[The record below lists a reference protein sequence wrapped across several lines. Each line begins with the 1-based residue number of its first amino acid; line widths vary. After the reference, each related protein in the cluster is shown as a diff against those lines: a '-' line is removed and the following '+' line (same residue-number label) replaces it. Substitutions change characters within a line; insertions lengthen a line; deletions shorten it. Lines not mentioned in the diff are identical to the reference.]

1 MSLLGLYRP
10 RNTWLHRSRV
20 GAKLGGL
27 AVLGLAVALV
37 RGPLSAV
44 AFLVIALA
52 LATSGRIGVR
62 TTARAMRP
70 LAIVLVALG
79 GYQWW
84 QRGWPVA
91 VEVVADLLALA
102 LAATAVTAT
111 TPMDALLD
119 AFVRAARP
127 LRRLGANPDRIG
139 LAMALM
145 VRAVPGILDI
155 ARETRDAARA
165 RGLGRNPRALLIPLT
180 LRTVARARATGEA
193 LAARGIGDADPSDSA
208 DPR

>member
-10 RNTWLHRSRV
+10 RDTWLHRTPV
-20 GAKLGGL
+20 GAKLG
-27 AVLGLAVALV
+27 VLGILGIAVAVV

-44 AFLVIALA
+44 VSLAIALT
-52 LATSGRIGVR
+52 LATMGRVGIR
-62 TTARAMRP
+62 ATARAMRP
-70 LAIVLVALG
+70 LAIVLVVLG

-84 QRGWPVA
+84 QRGWPIS

-102 LAATAVTAT
+102 IAATVVTAT

-119 AFVRAARP
+119 TFVRAARP
-127 LRRLGANPDRIG
+127 LRRFGVNPDRIG

-155 ARETRDAARA
+155 AHETRDAARA
-165 RGLGRNPRALLIPLT
+165 RGLERSPRALLVPLT
-180 LRTVARARATGEA
+180 LRTVARARTTGEA
-193 LAARGIGDADPSDSA
+193 LTARGIGDSDA
-208 DPR
+208 

>member
-10 RNTWLHRSRV
+10 GTTWLHRAPV

-27 AVLGLAVALV
+27 AGLSVVATLV
-37 RGPLSAV
+37 RGPLSALGV
-44 AFLVIALA
+44 LAFSVALA
-52 LATSGRIGVR
+52 CIGRIGVR
-62 TTARAMRP
+62 TTFTALRS
-70 LAIVLVALG
+70 LLIVLVLLG

-91 VEVVADLLALA
+91 VEVVADLSCLVI
-102 LAATAVTAT
+102 AATVITAT

-119 AFVRAARP
+119 TVVRGCRP
-127 LRRLGANPDRIG
+127 LRRFGVDPDRVA

-145 VRAVPGILDI
+145 IRAVPTLLDI
-155 ARETRDAARA
+155 AHQTRDAARA
-165 RGLGRNPRALLIPLT
+165 RGLERNPRARLVPLT

-193 LAARGIGDADPSDSA
+193 LSARGIGDE
-208 DPR
+208 